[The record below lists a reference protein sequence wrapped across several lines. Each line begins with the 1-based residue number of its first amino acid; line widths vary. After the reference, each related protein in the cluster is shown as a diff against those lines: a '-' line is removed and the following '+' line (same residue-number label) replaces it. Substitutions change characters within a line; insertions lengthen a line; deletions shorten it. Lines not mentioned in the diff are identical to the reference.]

1 VSRIALATCA
11 AFPGGDPDD
20 ALLAAA
26 LPEAE
31 FAVWDDPA
39 VDWDAFDLV
48 VLRSTWDYQDRID
61 MFLEWVRSVPRL
73 VNPREVIEWNTD
85 KRYLGELPGAVDTAF
100 LSPGEAFRAP
110 AGEYVVKPSVSAGS
124 RDTARYAPGE
134 DERAA
139 ALVAR
144 IHASGRTAMV
154 QPYVHA
160 VDDEGETALL
170 FFDGVF
176 SHAIR
181 KGPILEPG
189 AETHD
194 DVFAPEKITPRDAGG
209 DERALAD
216 RVVAHV
222 RERFGDLAYTRVD
235 LVPGDDGPQLLE
247 LELTEP
253 SLFFSH
259 SPGAAARLADAAM
272 HVRRRERRASAQ
284 A

>member
-1 VSRIALATCA
+1 LTHIALATCG
-11 AFPGGDPDD
+11 AFPDGDPDD
-20 ALLAAA
+20 ELLLAA

-48 VLRSTWDYQDRID
+48 VIRSTWDYQDRID
-61 MFLEWVRSVPRL
+61 TFLAWVRSVPRL

-85 KRYLGELPGAVDTAF
+85 KRYLGEVPGAVATAF
-100 LSPGEAFRAP
+100 LRPGEPFLAP

-124 RDTARYAPGE
+124 RDTARFAAGE
-134 DERAA
+134 EERAA
-139 ALVAR
+139 SLVAR
-144 IHASGRTAMV
+144 IHATGRTAMV

-160 VDDEGETALL
+160 VDHEGEAALL

-181 KGPILEPG
+181 KAPILQPG
-189 AETHD
+189 ADTHD
-194 DVFAPEKITPRDAGG
+194 DVFAPEKITPRAAGAQ
-209 DERALAD
+209 ERALAE

-235 LVPGDDGPQLLE
+235 LVPGEEGPQLLE

-253 SLFFSH
+253 SLFFAH
-259 SPGAAARLADAAM
+259 APGSAERFAAALRSRL
-272 HVRRRERRASAQ
+272 R
-284 A
+284 